1 MKKKLKNNIV
11 LLVLGLIVIV
21 SLAVMVIGVFKY
33 FYSSD
38 GDKYGDRLN
47 GIEEH
52 KLNETLE
59 SDIKDLYES
68 GVESVKTDVKGK
80 IVYVIMDVSDGVSKT
95 EAQNYAVEALDVF
108 TEDEKSYYDI
118 QFMITCKNI
127 SEESSSFPMEGYKN
141 SSNTQIVWTNN

>member
-1 MKKKLKNNIV
+1 MKKTLKNNIV